1 MSNME
6 LAPHHAIRH
15 CRPEPVHLP
24 GLALLRA
31 IAVLWIM
38 LYHVTSYGPVLPGL
52 VEFGYMGV
60 DLFFVLSG
68 FLIGEQLLRP
78 YAHGARPAWRQFY
91 LRRAL
96 RVLPAYLAVVALY
109 FTVPSVRE
117 SPEIQPLWQFLTFTQ
132 NFFADY
138 HHARALSHAWSLCIE
153 EHFYL
158 VLPPIVWLLAKKP
171 SARWIAVVAA
181 ALLIGGM
188 LLRHWLWQHQV
199 APFLSVRD
207 GQGNFFERYIEQIY
221 NPSYTRLDGL
231 LAGVM
236 LALVKIFRPAWWSWA
251 LNRKP
256 WFLASG
262 AIGIGAT
269 MMMPAP
275 AYISAVFGFPL
286 LSASMTAIVISSAS
300 PQHWSGRMRIP
311 GVAPIAAM
319 AFSLYLTNKSI
330 YHLVSVNFGDALDES
345 NLLSLCVYLG
355 AALAAG
361 GVLYITVE
369 RPGLRLRERFSSRS
383 RAN

>member
-1 MSNME
+1 MQ
-6 LAPHHAIRH
+6 LAPHNAIRH
-15 CRPEPVHLP
+15 CRHEPVRLP

-38 LYHVTSYGPVLPGL
+38 LYHLTSYGPDLPGWI
-52 VEFGYMGV
+52 EFGYMGV

-68 FLIGEQLLRP
+68 FLIGEQLIRP
-78 YAHGARPAWRQFY
+78 YAHGAEPAWRQFY

-96 RVLPAYLAVVALY
+96 RVLPAYLAVVTLY
-109 FTVPSVRE
+109 FTVPAVRE
-117 SPEIQPLWQFLTFTQ
+117 SPDIQPLWQFLTFTQ

-158 VLPPIVWLLAKKP
+158 VLPAILWLVAKKP
-171 SARWIAVVAA
+171 SVRRIALVAA

-188 LLRHWLWQHQV
+188 LVRHWLWQHQV
-199 APFLSVRD
+199 APFLSIRD
-207 GQGNFFERYIEQIY
+207 GEGNFFERYIEHIY
-221 NPSYTRLDGL
+221 NPTYARLDGL

-236 LALVKIFRPAWWSWA
+236 LALVKVFRPAWWSWA
-251 LNRKP
+251 MDRKP
-256 WFLASG
+256 WFLAGG
-262 AIGIGAT
+262 AIGIGAS
-269 MMMPAP
+269 MMLPSP

-286 LSASMTAIVISSAS
+286 LSASMAAIVISSAS
-300 PQHWSGRMRIP
+300 AAHWSGTVRIP

-319 AFSLYLTNKSI
+319 AFSLYLTHKSV
-330 YHLVSVNFGDALDES
+330 YHLVSTNFGAALEES

-361 GVLYITVE
+361 SVLYVTVE
-369 RPGLRLRERFSSRS
+369 RPGLRLRERFLTKRQV
-383 RAN
+383 N